1 MTLYGN
7 EVIQKVANI
16 EDYLQWRGDLSFQ
29 QDAFNA
35 VDNLILSELAYVD
48 LKDIVP
54 TIENGGSITLR
65 QAAEDF
71 FELNDEEDLRK
82 VQSFIWEAPF
92 FMQKMAQYPRFAQIE
107 LCNYEDRI
115 DNDEQMQFAAFHAKL
130 SDGTTYIAF
139 RGTDDTLVGW
149 KEDFN
154 MSFIQPVPSQI
165 AAVEYVK
172 KTVKAGSGKLRL
184 GGHSKGGNLAIY
196 AAVKSAARIRRRIIE
211 VYNNDGPGFDHDML
225 AEQAYQ
231 DMLPKVKTIVP
242 EHSVVG
248 MLLEHEE
255 RYMVVKS
262 TQTGI
267 MQHDALS
274 WQVTGKRF
282 DTVKEVSRSSRLL
295 NEALSS
301 WINGLTPKQRAAF
314 VETLFSIITASGAK
328 TLSDIRAERFSSAN
342 AAIKVYTALD
352 RDTKAMLRRILR
364 SLSGEFG
371 RVRRNKNP

>member
-1 MTLYGN
+1 M
-7 EVIQKVANI
+7 ANI

-65 QAAEDF
+65 QAAADF

-92 FMQKMAQYPRFAQIE
+92 FMQKMAQCPRFAQIE

-196 AAVKSAARIRRRIIE
+196 AAVKSTARIKRRIIE

-262 TQTGI
+262 TQMGI
-267 MQHDALS
+267 MQHDAMS
-274 WQVTGKRF
+274 WQVTGNRF

-328 TLSDIRAERFSSAN
+328 TLSDIKAERFSSAN
-342 AAIKVYTALD
+342 AAIKVYTSLD
-352 RDTKAMLRRILR
+352 RGTKAMLRRILR

-371 RVRRNKNP
+371 RARRNKNP